1 MCSPTPVILTHISQ
15 LDLQR
20 ENLAQSGHIVQRPTD
35 SGSISVTSDVHLGYL
50 PPSPTDFILFKL
62 EIYSFF
68 TFSYLVQGSQFPI
81 S

>member
-35 SGSISVTSDVHLGYL
+35 SSSISVTLSC
-50 PPSPTDFILFKL
+50 SKL